1 MARNLR
7 ARIPASD
14 TLVVH
19 DVNEE
24 AMRKLVDEAKAAGG
38 NAQAVEITDSPRALA
53 EKAVCFVSVRF
64 FAWFIGLANQRLLLG
79 YHHHQSP
86 RTSPRQTRLSLYPQ
100 TRPSTSPRPR
110 APFH

>member
-1 MARNLR
+1 MCIYAGYPMARNLR

-24 AMRKLVDEAKAAGG
+24 AMRKLVDEVKAAGG

-53 EKAVCFVSVRF
+53 EKAVRF
-64 FAWFIGLANQRLLLG
+64 ASYPFNFLLG
-79 YHHHQSP
+79 LLGPLIHVSC
-86 RTSPRQTRLSLYPQ
+86 
-100 TRPSTSPRPR
+100 
-110 APFH
+110 